1 MTRDEFVAKYVD
13 RFNGKVLDA
22 LLNSRHE
29 ELLSRWTREVVNQIR
44 RDLGEMYDEL
54 TKKPEDKPATNGVP
68 HPKPAASPPAAY
80 PRRA

>member
-29 ELLSRWTREVVNQIR
+29 ALLSSWAREVVVQIR

-54 TKKPEDKPATNGVP
+54 ARKPEDKPATNGVP
-68 HPKPAASPPAAY
+68 PKPAASPPAAY

>member
-29 ELLSRWTREVVNQIR
+29 ALLSSWTREVVNQIR

-54 TKKPEDKPATNGVP
+54 TRKPEDKPATNGVP
-68 HPKPAASPPAAY
+68 HKPAASPPPAAY